1 MSTTPTPTPPPE
13 PTPSTPIPIP
23 LTPGALA
30 FRELRHEL
38 QAIRGNW
45 FWFVLLGI
53 GLIVLGFIALSSYVI
68 ASIAT
73 AIGLGAIVLTSGLF
87 EAVGSFWCRA
97 WSGFFIHLLWGV
109 LGVVVGVLMLRQ
121 PVQALAIVTI
131 LLASF
136 FLVSGI
142 FEIVSAV
149 AFRFSQW
156 GWALVS
162 GVVNVALGLLIWNG
176 WPASALWVPGTFLGI
191 SLIFRGASWIS
202 LALAVKSMPLPHP
215 HGHSTTTTTSQGSP
229 A

>member
-1 MSTTPTPTPPPE
+1 MSTTPTPTP
-13 PTPSTPIPIP
+13 TPDPMPLPIP
-23 LTPGALA
+23 LTPGTLA

-53 GLIVLGFIALSSYVI
+53 GLVLLGFVALSSYVV
-68 ASIAT
+68 ASLAT

-109 LGVVVGVLMLRQ
+109 LGVVVGVMMLRQ
-121 PVQALAIVTI
+121 PGQALLIVTI

-136 FLVSGI
+136 LMISGI
-142 FEIVSAV
+142 FEIVAAV
-149 AFRFSQW
+149 SFRFSQW
-156 GWALVS
+156 GWALIS

-176 WPASALWVPGTFLGI
+176 WPASALWVPGMFLGI
-191 SLIFRGASWIS
+191 SLIFRGSTWIS
-202 LALAVKSMPLPHP
+202 LALAVKSMPLPHKS
-215 HGHSTTTTTSQGSP
+215 GHSTTTTTTQG
-229 A
+229 AQA